1 MPVKIPIHNPPRS
14 LASDQ
19 KHLHSLSQTCTLRRS
34 FPSAAQLG
42 GGRPSQSL
50 LLSSSPAPSSPCRVT
65 QQRAAPERS
74 GDFWS
79 APAPCCPT
87 AAPAGPEDAQLRENL
102 AKGTIRLVS
111 SVRKIQSGKVQQ
123 QQQKN
128 LLTSS
133 FPSYYRWKRIYTSD
147 NRCSERSSVIHLP
160 LLLLMQLAFFIS
172 PRSTST
178 LQGSCPVR
186 TRM

>member
-1 MPVKIPIHNPPRS
+1 MPVKIPIHNPLRS

-34 FPSAAQLG
+34 FPRAAQLG

-79 APAPCCPT
+79 APAP
-87 AAPAGPEDAQLRENL
+87 AGPEDAQLRKNL

-123 QQQKN
+123 QQQKE
-128 LLTSS
+128 SAD
-133 FPSYYRWKRIYTSD
+133 I
-147 NRCSERSSVIHLP
+147 
-160 LLLLMQLAFFIS
+160 FIS
-172 PRSTST
+172 FL
-178 LQGSCPVR
+178 LQMETYLYIG
-186 TRM
+186 